1 MLQKD
6 KIADGQKQ
14 QQTSFV
20 SLIVFAKFLMT
31 LAI

>member
-20 SLIVFAKFLMT
+20 SLVFAKFLMT